1 MVLVE
6 LYLDIMVRVSQAM
19 FLMWLIKM
27 VLLDSLM
34 DRLGNR
40 QI

>member
-6 LYLDIMVRVSQAM
+6 LYLDLMVRVSQAM